1 MTSDLTGA
9 AGGHLCSVS
18 DRRSTMA
25 VMAGSS
31 GGAGWGGGGGRGGI
45 AWGSGTNNRSEG
57 ATGTSAP
64 RGVHSTETTAESSN
78 QFRDID
84 V

>member
-18 DRRSTMA
+18 DRRATIA

-31 GGAGWGGGGGRGGI
+31 GGAGWGRDGGRGGI
-45 AWGSGTNNRSEG
+45 VWGSGTNGSEG

-78 QFRDID
+78 QLRDID